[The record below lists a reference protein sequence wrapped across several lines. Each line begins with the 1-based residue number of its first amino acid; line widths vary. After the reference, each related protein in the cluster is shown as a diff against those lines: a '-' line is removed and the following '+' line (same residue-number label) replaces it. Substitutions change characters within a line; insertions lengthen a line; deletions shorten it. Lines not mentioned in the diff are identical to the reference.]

1 MSDSIKPYHECLDQL
16 TAQLREDGHLALVL
30 VEASELARVEHDYGS
45 RAFAQVLAGVSELV
59 RELQGEEYRNADE
72 LALDDRGGNG
82 FLIFLSRPRGRQEAR
97 PRVADLQA
105 IAARLA
111 DRLER
116 RLSTLSSPYLR
127 RKCHLPV
134 GYAVVFQN
142 PLVTPERVIGRLI
155 DDAWDCVR
163 IQKLEAGFQSRS
175 RLDDLLLG
183 RQLGT
188 AFQPVVDLQKGGTH
202 AFEALARG
210 PVGSPYEDP
219 ARLFE
224 DAAAADLVFEV
235 DRHCRR
241 AALDAARALPPP
253 YRLFLN
259 VVPASM
265 YDPDFRGPEVVEMLA
280 SLGLAP
286 ERIVL
291 EVSEQYAIESYR
303 VFVEALRSF
312 TQLGFSVAVD
322 DIGAGYSGLEKIA
335 QLTPHYL
342 KFDMRLVR
350 EIESSQVKRE
360 MARALKSFADS
371 MGSKIIAE
379 GIETERERRACIELG
394 IHYGQGFLLG
404 RPAPLQSF
412 SLPSAAASSAP

>member
-1 MSDSIKPYHECLDQL
+1 MATAIKPYHECLDRL
-16 TAQLREDGHLALVL
+16 TAQLREEGQLALVL
-30 VEASELARVEHDYGS
+30 VEASELSRVEHDYGS
-45 RAFAQVLAGVSELV
+45 RAFAEVLARVSELV
-59 RELQGEEYRNADE
+59 RDLQGEEYRNADE

-82 FLIFLSRPRGRQEAR
+82 FLIFLSRPRERQEAR

-111 DRLER
+111 AHLER
-116 RLSTLSSPYLR
+116 RLLTLSSPYLR
-127 RKCHLPV
+127 RRCHLPV
-134 GYAVVFQN
+134 GYGVVFHN

-163 IQKLEAGFQSRS
+163 VQKLEADFRSRE

-183 RQLGT
+183 RQVST
-188 AFQPVVDLQKGGTH
+188 VFQPVVDLQEGGIH
-202 AFEALARG
+202 AMEALSRG
-210 PVGSPYEDP
+210 PLGGPYEDP
-219 ARLFE
+219 VRLFE
-224 DAAAADLVFEV
+224 DAASADLVFEV

-241 AALDAARALPPP
+241 AALEAARSLPSP

-259 VVPASM
+259 VVPVSM
-265 YDPDFRGPEVVEMLA
+265 YDPDFRGPEVVQMLA
-280 SLGLAP
+280 SLGLQP
-286 ERIVL
+286 DRIVL
-291 EVSEQYAIESYR
+291 ELSEQYAIESYR

-312 TQLGFSVAVD
+312 TQLGFRIAID

-335 QLTPHYL
+335 QLDPHYL

-360 MARALKSFADS
+360 MARALKTFAET

-379 GIETERERRACIELG
+379 GIETEPERRACVELG
-394 IHYGQGFLLG
+394 IHYGQGYLLG
-404 RPAPLQSF
+404 RPAPLEAF
-412 SLPSAAASSAP
+412 SLKSAAASSAP

>member
-1 MSDSIKPYHECLDQL
+1 MSIAIKPYHDCLDRL

-30 VEASELARVEHDYGS
+30 VEASELARVEHDYGT
-45 RAFAQVLAGVSELV
+45 RAFAQVLAGISQMVG
-59 RELQGEEYRNADE
+59 ELQGEEYRNADE

-82 FLIFLSRPRGRQEAR
+82 FLIFLSRARGRQQAR

-111 DRLER
+111 ERLER
-116 RLSTLSSPYLR
+116 RLATLSSPYLR
-127 RKCHLPV
+127 RRCQLPV

-155 DDAWDCVR
+155 DEAWECVR
-163 IQKLEAGFQSRS
+163 IQKLEAGFQSRT

-183 RQLGT
+183 RQVVT
-188 AFQPVVDLQKGGTH
+188 VFQPVIDLQQGGIH

-210 PVGSPYEDP
+210 PAGSAYEDP
-219 ARLFE
+219 LRLFE

-235 DRHCRR
+235 DHHCRR
-241 AALDAARALPPP
+241 AALAAARALPPP

-265 YDPDFRGPEVVEMLA
+265 YDPDFRGPEVVQMLA
-280 SLGLAP
+280 GLGLAP
-286 ERIVL
+286 DRIVL

-312 TQLGFSVAVD
+312 TQLGFEVAVD

-335 QLTPHYL
+335 QLNPRYL

-360 MARALKSFADS
+360 MARALKGFADR

-379 GIETERERRACIELG
+379 GIETEPERRACIALG

-404 RPAPLQSF
+404 RPAPLETF
-412 SLPSAAASSAP
+412 SLPSAAAPSAP